1 MFFDK
6 FNETDHLKVL
16 VKDKN
21 YKIDK
26 VDGNSKFS
34 GISGDRATAEEF
46 EVWQVIFT
54 EEFQNEYSMQWLEED
69 HASEIEIAR
78 RKKRDEVEEQFSR
91 RE

>member
-1 MFFDK
+1 VFFDK

-46 EVWQVIFT
+46 EVW
-54 EEFQNEYSMQWLEED
+54 
-69 HASEIEIAR
+69 
-78 RKKRDEVEEQFSR
+78 
-91 RE
+91 